1 MVGNGNGVFSR
12 SPLTNARSV
21 EYESATVALT
31 RARPNEVLGFL
42 LSAPLEPKL
51 EGALKDPLALP
62 LLPWACRHSTSDYRK
77 LSMNG
82 SEP

>member
-21 EYESATVALT
+21 EYESATDALT

-51 EGALKDPLALP
+51 EGASKDPLAFAVAAMGMQAFYFGLP
-62 LLPWACRHSTSDYRK
+62 
-77 LSMNG
+77 
-82 SEP
+82 